1 MKPRRG
7 KAMHDMPN
15 MNDSTRMRHPEYQ
28 YLDLLRELLEHGD
41 ERIDRTGVGT
51 RALFGRQMRFD
62 LSEGFPILT
71 TKRVYWKTAFKEML
85 WMLSGGT
92 NIRELLE
99 QDVRIWTDWPL
110 AKYRKETGEQ
120 VSQEDF
126 EARVLGDREF
136 ADKWGDL
143 GPIYGKQWRR
153 WKTSDGREIDQIQE
167 VIDQIRSNPTSR
179 RIIWE
184 GWNVGELHQMALPP
198 CHKHYQVFVSGDGRL
213 SLALCQ
219 RSVDVALGLGF
230 NCLSQALLARLLA
243 METDLEPGE
252 IVWFGMD
259 VHLYLNH
266 IEQAREQLRREPRP
280 FPKLKIK
287 RKADS
292 LFDYRIDDFEIE
304 GYDPHPAIRFPI
316 AV

>member
-1 MKPRRG
+1 
-7 KAMHDMPN
+7 
-15 MNDSTRMRHPEYQ
+15 MNEPKHERHPEYQ
-28 YLDLLRELLEHGD
+28 YLDLLQELLDHGD
-41 ERIDRTGVGT
+41 KRMDRTGVGT
-51 RALFGRQMRFD
+51 RAVFGRQMRFD
-62 LSEGFPILT
+62 LSESFPALT

-99 QDVRIWTDWPL
+99 QNVHIWTDWPL
-110 AKYRKETGEQ
+110 AKYRRETGEEITQ
-120 VSQEDF
+120 DEF
-126 EARVLGDREF
+126 EARVLADREF
-136 ADKWGDL
+136 ADKWGTL
-143 GPIYGKQWRR
+143 GPVYGKQWRR
-153 WKTSDGREIDQIQE
+153 WKCSDGREIDQMEQ
-167 VIDQIRSNPTSR
+167 VIDQIRTNPTSR

-184 GWNVGELHQMALPP
+184 GWNVGELDQMALPP
-198 CHKHYQVFVSGDGRL
+198 CHKTYQVFVSGDGKL
-213 SLALCQ
+213 SLALYQ
-219 RSVDVALGLGF
+219 RSVDVTLGLGF
-230 NCLSQALLARLLA
+230 NCLSQALLAHLLA
-243 METDLEPGE
+243 KETDLEPGE

-266 IEQAREQLRREPRP
+266 VEQAREQLSREPRP

-292 LFDYRIDDFEIE
+292 LFEYRIDDFEIE